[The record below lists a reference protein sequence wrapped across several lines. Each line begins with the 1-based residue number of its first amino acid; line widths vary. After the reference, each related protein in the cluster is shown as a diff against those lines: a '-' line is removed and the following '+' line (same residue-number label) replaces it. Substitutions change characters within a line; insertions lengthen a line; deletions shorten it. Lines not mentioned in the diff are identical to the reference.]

1 MSEKESMTTTVW
13 PFTEH
18 QIEALRG
25 LFRSENRYKTKIVN
39 KVGMTSEG
47 ALIVECMAEGEFKTF
62 SVSRDENRE
71 SYFEKYFKPEKG

>member
-1 MSEKESMTTTVW
+1 MSENESITVW

-25 LFRSENRYKTKIVN
+25 LFCSENRYKTKIVN

-47 ALIVECMAEGEFKTF
+47 ALIVECMTEGEFKTF
-62 SVSRDENRE
+62 SIPREETRD
-71 SYFEKYFKPEKG
+71 SYFEKYFKPDKP